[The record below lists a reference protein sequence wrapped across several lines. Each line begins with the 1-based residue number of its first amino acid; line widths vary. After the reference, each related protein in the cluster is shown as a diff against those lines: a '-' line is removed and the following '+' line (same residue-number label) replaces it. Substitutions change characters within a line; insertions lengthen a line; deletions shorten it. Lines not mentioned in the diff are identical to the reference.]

1 PRRLNVCFVEYDAV
15 DAFWDPIVGE
25 REYLFIMLSD
35 YLEDPSTLYNDA
47 NNGLD
52 ADALFALWVGQ
63 RGSMTYADF
72 SLYMYVMYPLVVG
85 ENCLTFDTDGWAPEK
100 SADVA
105 KRRLDDINVFPN
117 PYFAHNSAEGTFYGQ
132 FVTFNNLPEDE
143 CQVRIFTLNG
153 EQVAAIEHNNGT
165 PFERWSL
172 ENSDGLPVVSG
183 MYFALV
189 QTEFGRRILKLAVVN
204 RKMFLR
210 NL

>member
-1 PRRLNVCFVEYDAV
+1 AV

-35 YLEDPSTLYNDA
+35 YLEDPSTLYNDD

-52 ADALFALWVGQ
+52 ADALFAMWVGA
-63 RGSMTYADF
+63 RSGYTYADF
-72 SLYMYVMYPLVVG
+72 SLYMYVMHPLVVG
-85 ENCLTFDTDGWAPEK
+85 ENYLTFDTDGWAPEK

-132 FVTFNNLPEDE
+132 FVTFNNLPEKE
-143 CQVRIFTLNG
+143 CEIRIFTLNG
-153 EQVAAIEHNNGT
+153 DLVTTIIHANGT
-165 PFERWSL
+165 PFERWNL
-172 ENSDGLPVVSG
+172 ENSDGFPVASG

-189 QTEFGRRILKLAVVN
+189 QTAFGQRILKLGVVN
-204 RKMFLR
+204 RGAAVETY
-210 NL
+210 